1 MWLGFLVKKVEVIY
15 EQKNELNTK
24 FDIWSDELINTE
36 NERVKER
43 ALERRDYGIEKRE
56 SLLTSVRSRRP
67 VEGGGYGLSHI
78 VNITILHWSKLHC
91 NDNHFPEIIAFR
103 QHRERGI
110 IAFFFQHKSRSFV
123 LWGFSVFTF
132 SFKVHT
138 HTHQPGFCSSPF
150 ITVVSACVL
159 RCYAMLPFSFLF
171 YFYGLILP

>member
-110 IAFFFQHKSRSFV
+110 IAFFFNTSLVRSFFGV
-123 LWGFSVFTF
+123 FQFSLFHLKST
-132 SFKVHT
+132 HT
-138 HTHQPGFCSSPF
+138 HTSLGF
-150 ITVVSACVL
+150 VHRL
-159 RCYAMLPFSFLF
+159 L
-171 YFYGLILP
+171 